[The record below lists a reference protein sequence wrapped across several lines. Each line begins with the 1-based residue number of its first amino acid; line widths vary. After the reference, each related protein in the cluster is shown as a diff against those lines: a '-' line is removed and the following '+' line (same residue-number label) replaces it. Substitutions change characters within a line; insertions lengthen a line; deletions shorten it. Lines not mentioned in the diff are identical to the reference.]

1 MKKNR
6 LYYIFGGCFL
16 LIGLFAFVWP
26 AKGEKTSQSGVNE
39 LDEPI
44 CQMVNEAFAGG
55 EKINYKI
62 YYNLNFIWI
71 PAAEVIFEVKD
82 LGDQFY
88 IKTEGKTLKS
98 YDWFF
103 KVRDTYE
110 VTLDKETLLPTHSVR
125 QVQEGGYRLFD
136 EMHYDH
142 DRGVV
147 SSLRGK
153 TKEKATLREYPIS
166 NCIHDIL
173 SVIYY
178 ARNLDFDNYATG
190 DKFPVN
196 IFMDKEEWKLNVE
209 YGGLATEKK
218 VKGRG
223 KFNTYLFHPEVISG
237 DIFKDNTQ
245 MNVYVSQDENRIPLL
260 IESPISVGS
269 IKAVMTSSEN
279 LRHGELVE
287 LPK

>member
-6 LYYIFGGCFL
+6 RFYIFGGCFL
-16 LIGLFAFVWP
+16 LIGLFAFVWSP
-26 AKGEKTSQSGVNE
+26 NHTMANESSDKTIE
-39 LDEPI
+39 EPI
-44 CQMVNEAFAGG
+44 CQMANEAFSGG

-71 PAAEVIFEVKD
+71 PAAEVTFEVKD
-82 LGDQFY
+82 LGSEFY
-88 IKTEGKTLKS
+88 IKTTANTLKS

-103 KVRDTYE
+103 KVRDIYE
-110 VTLDKETLLPTHSVR
+110 VTLDKETLLPLHSVR

-142 DRGVV
+142 DRGLV

-153 TKEKATLREYPIS
+153 TKDVATVREYPIS
-166 NCIHDIL
+166 SCIHDIL

-178 ARNLDFDNYATG
+178 ARNLDFDTYQIG

-196 IFMDKEEWKLNVE
+196 IFMDKEEWKLSVQ
-209 YGGLATEKK
+209 YGGESAEKK
-218 VKGRG
+218 IKGRG

-237 DIFKDNTQ
+237 DIFKENTQ
-245 MNVYVSQDENRIPLL
+245 MNVYVSHDENRIPLL

-279 LRHGELVE
+279 LRHGDLA
-287 LPK
+287 KISK